1 MDFSRRTWCALLLCG
16 ALAACGGGSD
26 SNGNGGYGGNGMG
39 NGTGYAATA
48 LVSDGTSAPNHDANL
63 VNGWGVAFNPQG
75 FVWVANNH
83 TSTSTLYDGNGV
95 PQSLV
100 VNIPGASG
108 PTGIV
113 FNGGSGF
120 TVSAG
125 GRSGPAIFIFV
136 TEAGTVAGWSPGVDA
151 TNAVVAFDGSSLA
164 ASYKGAALAT
174 QGNASFLYAADFHNG
189 RVDVFDSSFAR
200 VTPTGK
206 FVDPNLPA
214 GYAPFN
220 VQAIG
225 NRLYV
230 AYAKQDAQAADEV
243 PGAGLGVVDVFD
255 TGGTFLQRLVTGG
268 ALNAPWGIVMAP
280 ANFGT
285 FSNALL
291 VGNFGDGK
299 INAFD
304 PTTGSMLGTL
314 SRSDGSP
321 LVLDGLW
328 GMAFGNGL
336 NSQPANTLFYAAGPG
351 AEAHGVYGRIDVH

>member
-1 MDFSRRTWCALLLCG
+1 
-16 ALAACGGGSD
+16 
-26 SNGNGGYGGNGMG
+26 
-39 NGTGYAATA
+39 
-48 LVSDGTSAPNHDANL
+48 
-63 VNGWGVAFNPQG
+63 
-75 FVWVANNH
+75 
-83 TSTSTLYDGNGV
+83 
-95 PQSLV
+95 V

-336 NSQPANTLFYAAGPG
+336 NSQPANTLFYAAGPND
-351 AEAHGVYGRIDVH
+351 EAHGLYGRIDVQ